1 MIPSKID
8 VDRNIN
14 KLRVHSKEFS
24 NLSDSDLIL
33 LLQEVINNV
42 KSIAY
47 YWVTLSTEKK
57 RYNS

>member
-47 YWVTLSTEKK
+47 YWVT
-57 RYNS
+57 